1 MSFRSSFDTEV
12 CSCCDKPLDV
22 RAVWPDGSV
31 TMVDEQTKQ
40 RFLALYGSPL
50 VFRFAGAETA

>member
-1 MSFRSSFDTEV
+1 MRASTEGNV
-12 CSCCDKPLDV
+12 CACCDKPLDV

-50 VFRFAGAETA
+50 VFKFEAATA